1 VAKLSSRYATA
12 LFDLSLEHNVLE
24 ESLSQASLLCDTLKD
39 KDCQSIITHP
49 RISAAHKKNFF
60 DAAFS
65 GHISNDLMGFLHLA
79 VSKNREKIIIPVLND
94 FIDMANNHI
103 RKTTATVVSAVPL
116 REEQVSALANLLSRK
131 LNKQVDIVQRV
142 DPSVIGGIYINVDGY
157 YIDKTISSRLRGIKE
172 SMA

>member
-1 VAKLSSRYATA
+1 
-12 LFDLSLEHNVLE
+12 
-24 ESLSQASLLCDTLKD
+24 
-39 KDCQSIITHP
+39 
-49 RISAAHKKNFF
+49 
-60 DAAFS
+60 
-65 GHISNDLMGFLHLA
+65 MGFLHLA

-131 LNKQVDIVQRV
+131 LNKQVDIVQRI

-157 YIDKTISSRLRGIKE
+157 YIDKTIKSRLRGIKE